1 MHRNLRMR
9 GYSMNNQMSI
19 IEAIVFASG
28 KGITKAEILEKVDI
42 TKKRLELIC
51 EDLKEKYAP
60 ENGGIMFVV
69 TNDTLRFV
77 TAPDVGEVVAE
88 VLKPLKEREL
98 SRSLLEVMAIVAYK
112 QPVTRLEIDDIR
124 SANSDYAITMLLKA
138 NLITV
143 IGRKDAVGRPL
154 LYGTTEDFLVKFQL
168 SDLSEL
174 PSLKEVQER
183 IQVIEDSL
191 GKTME
196 LFPEKEVNEIDAPLL
211 SVGEEI
217 KTSTKEEDYE
227 VDLSGVV
234 LDEVAA
240 DSAE

>member
-1 MHRNLRMR
+1 
-9 GYSMNNQMSI
+9 MSI

-28 KGITKAEILEKVDI
+28 KGITRAEILEKLDM
-42 TKKRLELIC
+42 TKRRLDAIV

-60 ENGGIMFVV
+60 EKGGIIFVE

-77 TAPDVGEVVAE
+77 TAPDVGETVAE

-124 SANSDYAITMLLKA
+124 SASSDYAISMLLKN

-143 IGRKDAVGRPL
+143 VGRKDAIGRPL

-168 SDLSEL
+168 KDLSEL
-174 PSLKEVQER
+174 PSVKEVQER
-183 IQVIEDSL
+183 IKVLDEGMQKSL
-191 GKTME
+191 E
-196 LFPEKEVNEIDAPLL
+196 LFPEKEVNEVDAPLL
-211 SVGEEI
+211 AVGEEI
-217 KTSTKEEDYE
+217 RVEKPKEEDYE
-227 VDLSGVV
+227 VDLSGVE
-234 LDEVAA
+234 LEVAA
-240 DSAE
+240 DTEEE

>member
-1 MHRNLRMR
+1 
-9 GYSMNNQMSI
+9 MNNQMSI

-28 KGITKAEILEKVDI
+28 KGITKSEILDKMDI
-42 TKKRLELIC
+42 TKRRLDAIC

-60 ENGGIMFVV
+60 EKGGIMFVI
-69 TNDTLRFV
+69 TNETLRFV
-77 TAPDVGEVVAE
+77 TSPDVGEMVAE

-138 NLITV
+138 NLIEV

-174 PSLKEVQER
+174 PSLKEVQDR
-183 IQVIEDSL
+183 IKVLEDDIKGSI
-191 GKTME
+191 E
-196 LFPEKEVNEIDAPLL
+196 LFPEKEVNDVDGPMLK
-211 SVGEEI
+211 VGEEI
-217 KTSTKEEDYE
+217 QVPSDNENDYE
-227 VDLSGVV
+227 VDLSNV
-234 LDEVAA
+234 LLEVAA
-240 DSAE
+240 DNEEN

>member
-1 MHRNLRMR
+1 LD
-9 GYSMNNQMSI
+9 
-19 IEAIVFASG
+19 A
-28 KGITKAEILEKVDI
+28 
-42 TKKRLELIC
+42 IC

-60 ENGGIMFVV
+60 EKGGIMFTV

-77 TAPDVGEVVAE
+77 TSPDVGETVAE

-124 SANSDYAITMLLKA
+124 SANSDYAISMLLKA
-138 NLITV
+138 NLIAV

-183 IQVIEDSL
+183 IKIIED
-191 GKTME
+191 GMRKTDE
-196 LFPEKEVNEIDAPLL
+196 LFPEKTVNEIDEPLL
-211 SVGEEI
+211 AVGEEI
-217 KTSTKEEDYE
+217 QAPDAAPADEYE
-227 VDLSGVV
+227 VDLSSVE
-234 LDEVAA
+234 LEVAA
-240 DSAE
+240 DKGN